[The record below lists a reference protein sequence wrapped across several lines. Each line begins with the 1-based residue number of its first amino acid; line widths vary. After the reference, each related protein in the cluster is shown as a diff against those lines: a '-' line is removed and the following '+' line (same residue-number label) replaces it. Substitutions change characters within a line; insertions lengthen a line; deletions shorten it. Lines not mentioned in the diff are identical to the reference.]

1 MSDKY
6 IIHFISKTKSNMDKF
21 IEKQLKEEELFELV
35 PSHGNILTVL
45 YENNGKINMK
55 DIAKKI
61 NKDKSTVTALV
72 NKLIN
77 LGYIEKQK
85 SEEDKRVTYIKVTK
99 KAEDIY
105 EKYSRI
111 CDNVKSA
118 AYSDFTEEEKDEFL
132 RLLKKL
138 GDNIKKEL

>member
-1 MSDKY
+1 
-6 IIHFISKTKSNMDKF
+6 MDKF

>member
-1 MSDKY
+1 
-6 IIHFISKTKSNMDKF
+6 MDKF

-118 AYSDFTEEEKDEFL
+118 AYSDFTDEEKDEFL